1 MCATCGCLTT
11 SAPAPEAGTYQCV
24 ECEKTGKTEK
34 VTVTKGASMPA
45 CGACGEAKVH
55 WVKA

>member
-11 SAPAPEAGTYQCV
+11 ARPAPEDGTYKCV
-24 ECEKTGKTEK
+24 ECDKAGKSQQ
-34 VTVTKGASMPA
+34 VTVRKGDSMPT
-45 CGACGEAKVH
+45 CGACGAKEGH

>member
-11 SAPAPEAGTYQCV
+11 SAPAPEDGTYKCV
-24 ECEKTGKTEK
+24 ECGKTGKTER
-34 VTVTKGASMPA
+34 VTVKKGASMPA
-45 CGACGEAKVH
+45 CAACGAAKAH